1 MAYKDELKQGERD
14 DTPQQAVGAGN
25 AAPDKS
31 KKLKKAEGDKSP
43 QATVFAANAA
53 LDEDR
58 KARNEVQ
65 E

>member
-1 MAYKDELKQGERD
+1 MILPSRQLAPKK
-14 DTPQQAVGAGN
+14 

-31 KKLKKAEGDKSP
+31 KMLKKAEGDESP
-43 QATVFAANAA
+43 QATVISAKAVLNKAQ
-53 LDEDR
+53 